1 MLSIN
6 PSEATQK
13 MALASTTQANIRP
26 ISDFMEKRSK
36 FSRGMHN
43 FGKVMDR
50 IQKFEQKNPLFGL
63 AVNYVA
69 AGNPIYMGY
78 RSVLS
83 ARALYNDFQGFKD
96 YAAFREVYKN
106 DVAELGLK
114 RWKEQNPESKV
125 DANGYNQ
132 VKAYDT
138 YEAYCEN
145 TKWRKTGSAKKNSGS

>member
-1 MLSIN
+1 
-6 PSEATQK
+6 
-13 MALASTTQANIRP
+13 
-26 ISDFMEKRSK
+26 
-36 FSRGMHN
+36 MHN

-69 AGNPIYMGY
+69 AGNPIYTGY

-96 YAAFREVYKN
+96 YAAFREVLQN

-138 YEAYCEN
+138 YEAYCEKHKVEEN
-145 TKWRKTGSAKKNSGS
+145 RVSEEEFRQLKNSRKRRRFYPRRV